1 VWIIVA
7 YVILG
12 AAVGGLVGLSVGA
25 ALPTSGGEPGLS
37 QAAHAMAGGGLGLL
51 VGAALG
57 GPLGWM
63 AKTRRDRRR
72 SDETEGAAR
81 SPKPK

>member
-12 AAVGGLVGLSVGA
+12 AVVGGLVGLSVGA